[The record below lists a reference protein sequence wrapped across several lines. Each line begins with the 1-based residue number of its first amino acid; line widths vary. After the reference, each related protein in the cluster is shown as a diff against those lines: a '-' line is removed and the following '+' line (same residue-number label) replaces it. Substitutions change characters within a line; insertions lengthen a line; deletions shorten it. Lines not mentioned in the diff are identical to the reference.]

1 MGEDCFCLHMACA
14 HESDHYRKKQHT
26 VQNGIFYFPAVKD
39 TESNRG
45 LSLSCRNFLTK
56 D

>member
-14 HESDHYRKKQHT
+14 HESDHYREKQHT
-26 VQNGIFYFPAVKD
+26 VQSDIFYFPAVKN
-39 TESNRG
+39 TKLNRDE
-45 LSLSCRNFLTK
+45 SLSCRNIPTK